1 MTQTPPA
8 MKALKATYDE
18 ARQSRQAA
26 EALAP
31 LLALLDP
38 PEGAEG
44 SPLDEVTDLL
54 RTILQAQERTLTAL
68 EAIAARRDGPRL
80 R

>member
-1 MTQTPPA
+1 MTEKIPPA
-8 MKALKATYDE
+8 MRALKATFDE
-18 ARQSRQAA
+18 ARQGREAA

-44 SPLDEVTDLL
+44 SPLDEVTALLATIL
-54 RTILQAQERTLTAL
+54 RTQEKTL
-68 EAIAARRDGPRL
+68 EAIERLTARIDVGRR
-80 R
+80 